1 MAKFIGRSTRVILFG
16 DSVYI
21 EFRFSLSGAL
31 TMPDKISVDSS
42 AGRLSVGKSRLAGGA
57 AAEANGRMSFRTQKS
72 DTARIWCEVDL
83 DAVSHNVRVLRGL
96 LKHGAGMMAVVKT
109 EAYGHGAVAVSR
121 AALAAGA
128 SRLGVNEISEGIAL
142 RDAGIEAPI
151 QLLTSCLPE
160 ELSDGIDSKLT
171 FAVSSIDEMKVL
183 ADRSR
188 ALLQGVRRGQR
199 TKVHLM
205 VDTGMGR
212 GGFGPEEL
220 WPAVEHIKAE
230 KTLELEGVFTHF
242 SSAEEADPDPTR
254 QQINLFRKLM
264 RYCEERRVRFPVR
277 HAANSAGTVFHPK
290 AQLDMVRC
298 GVLLHGLRAWPQKRD
313 GLELLPSL
321 SVYTR
326 ILQIAK
332 RPAGW
337 TVGYNRTH
345 VCQRESL
352 LATLPVGYGDGYRRA
367 LTGRSYV
374 IMRGVQVPIVGTI
387 SMNCIV
393 ADITALAHH
402 PAGLPEVGEQVTL
415 IGGGAANRISVE
427 EIADKSGTIPYVVT
441 TQLGTNVERRY
452 VGAST
457 ALPAEP
463 PAEVRRPQEMRVVN
477 APRAE
482 TPARIAS
489 A

>member
-1 MAKFIGRSTRVILFG
+1 MQLGVVETALGFSRMSTRI
-16 DSVYI
+16 I
-21 EFRFSLSGAL
+21 A
-31 TMPDKISVDSS
+31 PD
-42 AGRLSVGKSRLAGGA
+42 A
-57 AAEANGRMSFRTQKS
+57 
-72 DTARIWCEVDL
+72 ARIWCEVDL
-83 DAVSHNVRVLRGL
+83 NAVSHNVRVLRGL
-96 LKHGAGMMAVVKT
+96 LKHGAGLMAVVKS

-128 SRLGVNEISEGIAL
+128 SRLGVNEISEGIGL
-142 RDAGIEAPI
+142 RDAGIDVPI
-151 QLLTSCLPE
+151 QILTSCLPE
-160 ELSDGIDSKLT
+160 ELSAGIDARLS
-171 FAVSSIDEMKVL
+171 FAVSSIDEMKAL

-212 GGFGPEEL
+212 GGFGPDEL

-242 SSAEEADPDPTR
+242 SSAEESDPDPTT
-254 QQINLFRKLM
+254 QQITLFRQLLK
-264 RYCEERRVRFPVR
+264 YCEERRVNFRVR

-298 GVLLHGLRAWPQKRD
+298 GVLLHGMRAWPPKRD

-321 SVYTR
+321 SLYTR
-326 ILQIAK
+326 ITQIAK

-337 TVGYNRTH
+337 TVGYNRTF

-367 LTGRSYV
+367 LTGRSNV
-374 IMRGVQVPIVGTI
+374 IIRGRQIPVVGTI

-393 ADITALAHH
+393 ADVTDLANSA
-402 PAGLPEVGEQVTL
+402 AGMPEVGERVTL

-427 EIADKSGTIPYVVT
+427 EIAEKSGTIPYVVT
-441 TQLGTNVERRY
+441 TQLGINIERRY
-452 VGAST
+452 VGDEASFLPEPKYEVRET
-457 ALPAEP
+457 GPVKLPATKS
-463 PAEVRRPQEMRVVN
+463 AEAPQTRRV
-477 APRAE
+477 
-482 TPARIAS
+482 AS